1 MDCQQVR
8 EQLSDYLD
16 GHIVEKDRSSV
27 SGHLADCDG
36 CRDRHSQMRQIVL
49 SLRAL
54 PKTTLPAGR
63 QLAMRIMASKE
74 AERRR
79 FAGLSGFLRRCKQSY
94 SLWSNNLAK
103 PVMAPAM
110 GGFATAVVLFSMVM
124 FNFRDIVVAQAN
136 DVPTALY
143 TNASVKSTPLAYEFD
158 DVVLDI
164 LVDEQGRVIDYSF
177 PDGYGSLK
185 TSALRRRME
194 HSLLFTQFTPATA
207 FGQPTP
213 GWVRVSFRRS
223 EIDVKG

>member
-16 GHIVEKDRSSV
+16 GHIVEKDRNEV
-27 SGHLADCDG
+27 SGHLDECDG
-36 CRDRHSQMRQIVL
+36 CRDRLGQLRQITTTL
-49 SLRAL
+49 HTL
-54 PKTTLPAGR
+54 PKAELPACT
-63 QLAMRIMASKE
+63 QLSMRVMASRE

-79 FAGLSGFLRRCKQSY
+79 FAGLSGLLRRCKQAY
-94 SLWSNNLAK
+94 SLWSDNMAK

-110 GGFATAVVLFSMVM
+110 GGFATAIVLFSMVM

-158 DVVLDI
+158 EVVLDI

-177 PDGYGSLK
+177 PEGYGSLK